1 MKIFDVSQKR
11 IRIFVKGKVQGVYF
25 RQGMKDIAEN
35 KNVAGWV
42 RNLQDK
48 RVEAVLEG
56 KDTDVN
62 SVIEWS
68 HMGPPNAI
76 VDYVEIINENYKGE
90 FSKFEILI

>member
-1 MKIFDVSQKR
+1 VSQKR
-11 IRIFVKGKVQGVYF
+11 VHIFVKGRVQGVYF
-25 RQGMKDIAEN
+25 RQGMKDIAEK
-35 KNVAGWV
+35 KNVTGWV

-68 HMGPPNAI
+68 QTGPPNAI
-76 VDYVEIINENYKGE
+76 VDDVEIINENYKGE
-90 FSKFEILI
+90 FSKFEISI

>member
-11 IRIFVKGKVQGVYF
+11 IHIFVKGKVQGVYF
-25 RQGMKDIAEN
+25 RQGMKDIAEK
-35 KNVAGWV
+35 KNVTGWV

-76 VDYVEIINENYKGE
+76 VDGVEIINENYMGK

>member
-1 MKIFDVSQKR
+1 MSQKR
-11 IRIFVKGKVQGVYF
+11 VHIFVKGKVQGVYF
-25 RQGMKDIAEN
+25 RQGMKDIAE
-35 KNVAGWV
+35 KNNVIGWV

-68 HMGPPNAI
+68 HIGPPNAI
-76 VDYVEIINENYKGE
+76 VDDVEIINEDYMGK
-90 FSKFEILI
+90 FSKFEIIS

>member
-1 MKIFDVSQKR
+1 MSQKR
-11 IRIFVKGKVQGVYF
+11 VHIFVKGKVQGVYF
-25 RQGMKDIAEN
+25 RQGMKDIAEK
-35 KNVAGWV
+35 KNVTGWV

-56 KDTDVN
+56 DDTDVN

-68 HMGPPNAI
+68 HVGPQNAV
-76 VDYVEIINENYKGE
+76 VDYVEIVNENYVGK

>member
-1 MKIFDVSQKR
+1 MSQKR
-11 IRIFVKGKVQGVYF
+11 VHIFVKGKVQGVYF
-25 RQGMKDIAEN
+25 RQGMKDIAEK
-35 KNVAGWV
+35 KNVTGWV

-68 HMGPPNAI
+68 YTGPPDAI
-76 VDYVEIINENYKGE
+76 VDDVEIINENYMGK

>member
-1 MKIFDVSQKR
+1 MSQKR
-11 IRIFVKGKVQGVYF
+11 VHIFVKGKVQGVYF
-25 RQGMKDIAEN
+25 RQGMKDFAET
-35 KNVAGWV
+35 KNVTGWV
-42 RNLQDK
+42 RNLEDK

-56 KDTDVN
+56 KDINVN

-76 VDYVEIINENYKGE
+76 VDDVEIISENYIGD

>member
-1 MKIFDVSQKR
+1 MSQKR
-11 IRIFVKGKVQGVYF
+11 VHIFVKGKVQGVYF
-25 RQGMKDIAEN
+25 RQRMKDIAEK
-35 KNVAGWV
+35 KNVTGWV

-56 KDTDVN
+56 KDADVN

-68 HMGPPNAI
+68 HMGPPDAI
-76 VDYVEIINENYKGE
+76 VDDVEIINENYMGK

>member
-1 MKIFDVSQKR
+1 
-11 IRIFVKGKVQGVYF
+11 
-25 RQGMKDIAEN
+25 MKDIAEK
-35 KNVAGWV
+35 KNVTGWV

-68 HMGPPNAI
+68 QTGPPNAI
-76 VDYVEIINENYKGE
+76 VDDVEIINENYKGE
-90 FSKFEILI
+90 FSKFEISI

>member
-1 MKIFDVSQKR
+1 MSEKR
-11 IRIFVKGKVQGVYF
+11 VHIFVKGRVQGVYF
-25 RQGMKDIAEN
+25 RQGMKDISKK
-35 KNVAGWV
+35 KNVTGWV

-68 HMGPPNAI
+68 QMGPPNAI
-76 VDYVEIINENYKGE
+76 VDNVEIINENYKGE
-90 FSKFEILI
+90 FSKFEISI

>member
-1 MKIFDVSQKR
+1 MANQRVH
-11 IRIFVKGKVQGVYF
+11 IFVKGKVQGVFF
-25 RQGMKDIAEN
+25 RQATKTMAEK

-62 SVIEWS
+62 CVIEWS

>member
-1 MKIFDVSQKR
+1 MSQKR
-11 IRIFVKGKVQGVYF
+11 VHIFVKGRVQGVYF
-25 RQGMKDIAEN
+25 RQGMKDIAEK
-35 KNVAGWV
+35 KNVTGWV

-68 HMGPPNAI
+68 QTGPPNAI
-76 VDYVEIINENYKGE
+76 VDDVEIINENYKGE
-90 FSKFEILI
+90 FSKFEISI

>member
-1 MKIFDVSQKR
+1 MSHKR
-11 IRIFVKGKVQGVYF
+11 VHIFVKGRVQGVYF
-25 RQGMKDIAEN
+25 RQEMKDVAEK
-35 KNVAGWV
+35 KNVTGWV

-56 KDTDVN
+56 QDSDVD

-68 HMGPPNAI
+68 HVGPQNAM
-76 VDYVEIINENYKGE
+76 VDNVEIINENYKGK